1 MKKALIQKIEK
12 NNLEKKR
19 KKQSPCATR
28 LEKPGQFAWLSS
40 YLFCCI
46 WGGWHVVRLNI
57 CFLKK
62 LKTRRFIYHGC
73 PKIEA

>member
-1 MKKALIQKIEK
+1 
-12 NNLEKKR
+12 
-19 KKQSPCATR
+19 
-28 LEKPGQFAWLSS
+28 
-40 YLFCCI
+40 LFCCI
-46 WGGWHVVRLNI
+46 WSGWDVVRLNI